1 MNQLKDLFSEIKL
14 IFTGKTLDAIIP
26 PLIFVIINGYL
37 GLSVAIIVSLVIALV
52 FFMYR
57 VVSKQSFSYALFGLV
72 GILLAGGFAF
82 VANNATNF
90 FLPDIITNGFIL
102 VLSIGSLIINKPIA
116 AYLSHLTRGWTLN
129 WFWRKDILPAYRE
142 VTYMWTAF
150 FLIRTIIQ
158 VVLFIGND
166 VNALLWTST
175 IMGLPATFLIL
186 TISYVY
192 GIWRLKQLGG
202 PGIDE
207 FDAKKQPPYRGQ
219 NRGF

>member
-1 MNQLKDLFSEIKL
+1 MDRLKDLLSEIKL

-37 GLSVAIIVSLVIALV
+37 GLSIAIIVSLVIALI

-57 VVSKQSFSYALFGLV
+57 VLSKQSFSYALFGLV

>member
-1 MNQLKDLFSEIKL
+1 MDRLKDLLSEIKL

-37 GLSVAIIVSLVIALV
+37 GLSIAIIVSLVIALI
-52 FFMYR
+52 FFIYR

-102 VLSIGSLIINKPIA
+102 VISIGSLIINKPIA

-158 VVLFIGND
+158 VVLFIEND

>member
-82 VANNATNF
+82 FANNATNF

>member
-1 MNQLKDLFSEIKL
+1 MDRLKDLLSEIKL
-14 IFTGKTLDAIIP
+14 IFSGKTLDAIVP
-26 PLIFVIINGYL
+26 PLVFVVVNGYL
-37 GLSVAIIVSLVIALV
+37 GLSIAIIISLVIALI
-52 FFMYR
+52 FFIYR

-116 AYLSHLTRGWTLN
+116 AYLSHLTRGWTLA
-129 WFWRKDILPAYRE
+129 WFWRKDIIPAYRE

-207 FDAKKQPPYRGQ
+207 FDANKKPPYRGQ